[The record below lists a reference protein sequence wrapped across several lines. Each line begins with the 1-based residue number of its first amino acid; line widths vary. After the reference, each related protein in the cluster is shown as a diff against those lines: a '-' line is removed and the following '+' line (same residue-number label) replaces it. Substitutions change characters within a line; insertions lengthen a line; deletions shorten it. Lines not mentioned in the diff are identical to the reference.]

1 MIAVVLAA
9 ALGSVTLA
17 SGDSRCNAVH
27 INEIQGELQSFAQHP
42 AGASKITERS
52 IAIVQA
58 QTDAQ
63 QERVILQGVCSD
75 DDFAPLAARLYAL
88 DAWADLL
95 GERNGEGSSP
105 DLCPGTDKKVM
116 AGAAA
121 SAWLKLAQAASASKP
136 PALVATLSPQIQAMA
151 TQAGITLPVFSETSS
166 YWESKYEAA
175 AKQAIID
182 CASQM
187 TPPPRE

>member
-1 MIAVVLAA
+1 MIALVLAA
-9 ALGSVTLA
+9 ALGGATVA
-17 SGDSRCNAVH
+17 SADSRCNDLH
-27 INEIQGELQSFAQHP
+27 INEIQGELQNFAQHP

-63 QERVILQGVCSD
+63 QERVILQGVCSEG
-75 DDFAPLAARLYAL
+75 DFVPLGARLFAL

-95 GERNGEGSSP
+95 SERNGEGSSP

-121 SAWLKLAQAASASKP
+121 SAWLKLALAAAAPKP
-136 PALVATLSPQIQAMA
+136 PALVATLVPQVQAMA
-151 TQAGITLPVFSETSS
+151 TQAGLTLPTFSETSA
-166 YWESKYEAA
+166 YWEQKYEAA

-187 TPPPRE
+187 SPPPRE